1 MHGRDSP
8 HTEAR
13 IVLHGRLVDLL
24 GREISIPIAADC
36 SVGDLRC
43 LIAAEHPEAAGAILS
58 PRVCACVGDAIVIDG
73 FRPGPG
79 ETVEFLPPVSGG

>member
-1 MHGRDSP
+1 MHGQDTLLS
-8 HTEAR
+8 EAT

-24 GREISIPIAADC
+24 GHEISIPVPAGC
-36 SVGDLRC
+36 SVGDLRR

-58 PRVCACVGDAIVIDG
+58 PRVRACVGDAIVIDG